1 MPGCSGVAVGCGCHG
16 AGCHGDYGSQSLSW
30 CYAAMRMTTVRMVQS
45 TVAATPTASEMKA
58 KFRASREATS
68 ACARSPRATAVR
80 T

>member
-1 MPGCSGVAVGCGCHG
+1 
-16 AGCHGDYGSQSLSW
+16 
-30 CYAAMRMTTVRMVQS
+30 MRMTTVRMVQS